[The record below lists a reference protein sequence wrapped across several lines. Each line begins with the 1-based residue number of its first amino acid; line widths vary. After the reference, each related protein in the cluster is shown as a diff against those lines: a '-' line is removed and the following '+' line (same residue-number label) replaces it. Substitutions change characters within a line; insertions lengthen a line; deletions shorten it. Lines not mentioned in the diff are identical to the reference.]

1 MIRFAPICLADS
13 IPSNPTA
20 PSPTTATVEPGFTF
34 AASAANQPVPMTSES
49 VNKLGIKSSEGISGV
64 ATKVPSASGTR
75 STGACAPPTS
85 SRCWQDDWYPI
96 SQLGQ
101 VLSEAKNEPMTNW
114 PGLTDLTALPT
125 SSTMPQYSW
134 PIGVGWAIGWIPRYG
149 HRSDPHTHVAEIL
162 MMASVGLMILGTSRS
177 SKRTSRGPYRTAPS
191 IVISSYF
198 AGLGNTEMLTAAF
211 VLSVRCSHHP
221 RRAPDPLQNLRLD
234 CRARARRRQLPQRDP
249 NAEPEL
255 PSSSLP

>member
-85 SRCWQDDWYPI
+85 SRCWQDEWYPI
-96 SQLGQ
+96 WQLGKG
-101 VLSEAKNEPMTNW
+101 LSGEEYETLAELT
-114 PGLTDLTALPT
+114 GLIDLTD
-125 SSTMPQYSW
+125 
-134 PIGVGWAIGWIPRYG
+134 
-149 HRSDPHTHVAEIL
+149 
-162 MMASVGLMILGTSRS
+162 
-177 SKRTSRGPYRTAPS
+177 
-191 IVISSYF
+191 
-198 AGLGNTEMLTAAF
+198 
-211 VLSVRCSHHP
+211 
-221 RRAPDPLQNLRLD
+221 
-234 CRARARRRQLPQRDP
+234 
-249 NAEPEL
+249 
-255 PSSSLP
+255 